1 MPNMKRAKNKI
12 MSLGGK
18 LALGFGSLGIPFFV
32 TLTLLNY
39 FQPLCP
45 AEGQRTSLLPS
56 FSKVNGHAYAVMLD
70 TFGDTIENLRGS
82 QLLVCEDKFLLGP
95 AHAILGD
102 IIGSGRGRFLHWQT
116 QLVFSSSDNTDP
128 NSNGRSYMIVVP
140 NGVK

>member
-1 MPNMKRAKNKI
+1 MKRAKNKS
-12 MSLGGK
+12 MSLGSK

-45 AEGQRTSLLPS
+45 AEGQRTPLLPP
-56 FSKVNGHAYAVMLD
+56 FSKVNGHAYYVMLD
-70 TFGDTIENLRGS
+70 TLFVLGDTSENLRRS

-95 AHAILGD
+95 AHTILGD
-102 IIGSGRGRFLHWQT
+102 IVGSGGGRFLHWQT
-116 QLVFSSSDNTDP
+116 QLIFSSSDNTDP

-140 NGVK
+140 NGIK